1 MSDVFIA
8 GCGDIGLRI
17 AAISQAHGLR
27 VTGLVSRR
35 ESSARLQAADVMPVV
50 ADLDAQV
57 PALPDLRDATVFYL
71 APPARQGDD
80 DARLRNFL
88 QALRSARVLVYLST
102 SAVYGDCGGA
112 WVDETAAVNPGSAR
126 GRRRAAAE
134 THALAWGQ
142 AQGMPVKI
150 LRVPGI
156 YGPGRLPVERL
167 QRGLPVLHEADSPWT
182 NRIHAD
188 DLAQAAVLIA
198 GHGEPAAAYNVSDG
212 NPTTM
217 SDYFNRCA
225 DLLGLPRPPQVALAE
240 ARTRLT
246 PEMMSFLEES
256 KRLGT
261 RRLRA
266 LGWAPRYPTLAEGL
280 PTCL

>member
-17 AAISQAHGLR
+17 AATRHARGLR

-35 ESSARLQAADVMPVV
+35 ESTARLQAADVLPVV

-80 DARLRNFL
+80 DARVRNFL
-88 QALRSARVLVYLST
+88 QALCSTRVLVYLST
-102 SAVYGDCGGA
+102 SAVYGDCRGA
-112 WVDETAAVNPGSAR
+112 WVDETAVVNPGSAR

-134 THALAWGQ
+134 AHALAWGQ
-142 AQGMPVKI
+142 AQGVPVKI

-198 GHGEPAAAYNVSDG
+198 EHGEPAAIYNISDG
-212 NPTTM
+212 HPTTM

-225 DLLGLPRPPQVALAE
+225 DLLGLPRPPQVSLAE
-240 ARTRLT
+240 ARARLT

-256 KRLGT
+256 KRLDT